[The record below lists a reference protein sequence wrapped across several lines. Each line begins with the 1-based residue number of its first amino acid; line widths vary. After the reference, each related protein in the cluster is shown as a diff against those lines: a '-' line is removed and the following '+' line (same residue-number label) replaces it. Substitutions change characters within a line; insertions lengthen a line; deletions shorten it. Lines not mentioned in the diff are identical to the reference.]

1 MNETS
6 SSHDAAV
13 PTRIWTL
20 IDFDREGKQSGN
32 LRLPIS
38 TDFSAYGWIPIPVV
52 CIKNGEGPTAVLIA
66 GTHGDEYEGQ
76 IALLELARSVE
87 VDKVRGRIIILPALN
102 FPAVEAGRRVSPL
115 DEGNLNRL
123 YPGKAH
129 GTATEMIAHYV
140 TQVILPKADL
150 VVDLHSG
157 GRSLE
162 YTPCTLIR
170 PLPDPE
176 QHNWLVELAHVF
188 GAPVNY
194 LNDGKGGGGNT
205 TLPAAAESQNV
216 PVITAELGG
225 GATLQQQGTNIARW
239 GVRRLL
245 DRIGVYKDSTLPPS
259 TGTRMMDIPGRQ
271 CYVYAEAD
279 GLFEPSVP
287 VGAEVHAG
295 QHAGYLHSIEHPTD
309 APIALVFEASG
320 VVACRR
326 FPTLSRRGDCLYELM
341 QDVVS

>member
-1 MNETS
+1 MNQTQIS
-6 SSHDAAV
+6 SEIAV

-20 IDFDREGKQSGN
+20 LDFDQDGKQSGN

-38 TDFSAYGWIPIPVV
+38 TDTSAYGWIPIPVV
-52 CIKNGEGPTAVLIA
+52 CVRNGEGPTVVLMA

-76 IALLELARSVE
+76 IALLELARSIE
-87 VDKVRGRIIILPALN
+87 ADRVRGRIIILPALN
-102 FPAVEAGRRVSPL
+102 FPAVEAGRRVSPI

-140 TQVILPKADL
+140 TSVLLPMADL
-150 VVDLHSG
+150 VLDLHSG

-176 QHNWLVELAHVF
+176 QRDWLVKLAQAF

-194 LNDGKGGGGNT
+194 LNDGKGAGGDT
-205 TLPAAAESQNV
+205 TLAANAALQGV
-216 PVITAELGG
+216 PVILSELGG
-225 GATLQQQGTNIARW
+225 GATLQQEGTNVARW
-239 GVRRLL
+239 GVRRVL
-245 DRIGVYKDSTLPPS
+245 DAVGVLKDDTLPPS
-259 TGTRMMDIPGRQ
+259 PGTRMMDIPGRD
-271 CYVYAEAD
+271 CYVYAETD

-287 VGAEVHAG
+287 VGAEVQAG
-295 QHAGYLHSIEHPTD
+295 QHAGYLHSIERPTE
-309 APIALVFEASG
+309 APVALRFEAAG
-320 VVACRR
+320 VVASRR

-341 QDVVS
+341 QDVVQ